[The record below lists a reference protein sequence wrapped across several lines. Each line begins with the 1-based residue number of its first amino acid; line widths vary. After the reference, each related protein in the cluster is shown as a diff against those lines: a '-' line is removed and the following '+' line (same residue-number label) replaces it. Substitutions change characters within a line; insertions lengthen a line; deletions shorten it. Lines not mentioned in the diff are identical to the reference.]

1 MAEFQAF
8 PWQEQATRAFDD
20 LGGLFLAAPAGRGK
34 TWVNAQCC
42 KRARVAVYVC
52 PAGVLE
58 QTRDK
63 LRAYGVEAYALNEA
77 GAMFDDEHEQHTI
90 LVSYSVLSRRPKLL
104 EQITG
109 GILDGTLV
117 LDEGHRTKRVS
128 SAQWSKAIAKF
139 ISAYPG
145 WRVVFST
152 GSVMHRSVVDY
163 GHGLVWALR
172 RGAPCGSTPT
182 LIEQC
187 ARRAAEDP
195 AWWRETLRSTPG
207 VFMVDDEGGY
217 TGELVTTTEKLPPLA
232 AAAYKHAA
240 ETGEAP
246 DGWVCEDRLSQDEL
260 LRQLAWGFYMR
271 REPRPSPALV
281 VARRTWTKLAEGA
294 ITYGL
299 AGNEPA
305 ARTLYPTE
313 YRRYAEAEAREPGE
327 QVVEWL
333 EAPRVHA
340 EPGTIVWVKHIAL
353 GERLA
358 EAKGWP
364 YHREQALDADGVH
377 LSKATAPVV
386 LASIQACSEGVDG
399 AQLRY
404 NKHYVLEP
412 PSDPRVWEQM
422 IARLARQEQP
432 CAQVELR
439 VQLRG
444 GIYQNAWLNALEG
457 ARQIQEETGQK
468 QWLLRATERS

>member
-1 MAEFQAF
+1 MGEFQPF
-8 PWQEQATRAFDD
+8 DWQAAAVSSFDD

-52 PAGVLE
+52 PAGVLT

-63 LRAYGVEAYALNEA
+63 LRAYGVRAFAKAENGFGLAKGPRTN
-77 GAMFDDEHEQHTI
+77 MI
-90 LVSYSVLSRRPKLL
+90 SYSALSRRPELL
-104 EQITG
+104 AQLAG
-109 GILDGTLV
+109 DVPDGTLV

-195 AWWRETLRSTPG
+195 AWWRETLRATPG

-271 REPRPSPALV
+271 REPRPSAALV
-281 VARRTWTKLAEGA
+281 VARRTWAKLAEGA

-299 AGNEPA
+299 AANEPA

-333 EAPRVHA
+333 EVPRVWA
-340 EPGTIVWVKHIAL
+340 EPGTICWVNHPAL
-353 GERLA
+353 AERLSL
-358 EAKGWP
+358 AKGWP
-364 YHREQALDADGVH
+364 YYHEQAMCVREH

-386 LASIQACSEGVDG
+386 LASIRACSEGVDG

-404 NKHYVLEP
+404 NKHLVLEP

-422 IARLARQEQP
+422 IARLARQGQP

-444 GIYQNAWLNALEG
+444 GIHQNAWLNALEG
-457 ARQIQEETGQK
+457 ARRIQEETGQK
-468 QWLLRATERS
+468 QWLTRTTAS